1 MLPATD
7 GAEYSAGGDRC
18 RWSLVRTR
26 SVSPTA
32 TPPSTSESPERDG
45 HRAGVS
51 DGTRPA
57 RSERRSTRQCSVS
70 VILPTY
76 NEAANLA
83 ILLNRLTDLLAD
95 LDYEIIVVDD
105 NSPDGTWEIAHAYA
119 AGSPRIKSI
128 RRLTD
133 RGLSSA
139 VMAGMEIA
147 KGRVFA
153 VMDSDL
159 QHDEGA
165 LIDIITPVLDGE
177 ADVCLGS
184 REAEGGSYGE
194 WSKFR
199 RIISWVGA
207 QLARRLLGVPIS
219 DPMSGYFAVSR
230 DRYLDVADEVNP
242 RGFKIL
248 LEFVA
253 RGPRPRVAEVGY
265 GFRERVAGESNLT
278 SSVVGAY
285 LVALID
291 LFVGR
296 VVSAT
301 FTAYALVGLLGV
313 AIRFTLLLTLT
324 ATGFAWPALAAFQV
338 SVFCNYVF
346 NNSFTFAPERRRGV
360 RAWTGLVPH
369 QLIALHGL
377 MVQAGVAAFAGYTPS
392 ELPSASISIQLVGT
406 ALATTGNYHLN
417 RNITWR
423 S

>member
-1 MLPATD
+1 MPSRPLPPPPP
-7 GAEYSAGGDRC
+7 S
-18 RWSLVRTR
+18 VR
-26 SVSPTA
+26 PTA
-32 TPPSTSESPERDG
+32 LPPTRPSEDADTSAPNLGS
-45 HRAGVS
+45 
-51 DGTRPA
+51 RPA
-57 RSERRSTRQCSVS
+57 RYERRSASGRSVS

-76 NEAANLA
+76 NESENLP
-83 ILLNRLTDLLAD
+83 ILLDRLPALLAD
-95 LDYEIIVVDD
+95 FDYEIIVVDD
-105 NSPDGTWEIAHAYA
+105 NSPDGTWEIADQYA
-119 AGSPRIKSI
+119 ADSPRIQSI

-139 VMAGMEIA
+139 VMAGMEVA
-147 KGRVFA
+147 KGRVLA

-159 QHDEGA
+159 QHDENA
-165 LIDIITPVLDGE
+165 LIDVITPVLDGE
-177 ADVCLGS
+177 ADVCVGS

-199 RIISWVGA
+199 RFVSWGGA
-207 QLARRLLGVPIS
+207 QLARQLLGLPVS
-219 DPMSGYFAVSR
+219 DPMSGFFAVSR
-230 DRYLDVADEVNP
+230 ERYMAVADEVNP

-253 RGPRPRVAEVGY
+253 RGQKPRITEVGY

-313 AIRFTLLLTLT
+313 AVRFVVLLMLTT
-324 ATGFAWPALAAFQV
+324 AGFDWAALVAFQV
-338 SVFCNYVF
+338 SVLTNYVF
-346 NNSFTFAPERRRGV
+346 NNAFTFASERRRGSRV
-360 RAWTGLVPH
+360 WTGLIPY
-369 QLIALHGL
+369 QLIAMHGL
-377 MVQAGVAAFAGYTPS
+377 MVQAGVAAFAGYEPAD
-392 ELPSASISIQLVGT
+392 LPTASVWIQVVGI
-406 ALATTGNYHLN
+406 ALATTGNFYLN

-423 S
+423 R

>member
-1 MLPATD
+1 MPPKASCDDAVKVPNQATLSR
-7 GAEYSAGGDRC
+7 SARYDRRGGSGR
-18 RWSLVRTR
+18 
-26 SVSPTA
+26 
-32 TPPSTSESPERDG
+32 
-45 HRAGVS
+45 
-51 DGTRPA
+51 
-57 RSERRSTRQCSVS
+57 SVS

-76 NEAANLA
+76 NESENLPV
-83 ILLNRLTDLLAD
+83 LLDRLTVLLAD

-105 NSPDGTWEIAHAYA
+105 NSPDGTWEIADQYA
-119 AGSPRIKSI
+119 TDSPRIQSI

-139 VMAGMEIA
+139 VMAGMQVA
-147 KGRVFA
+147 NGRVLA

-159 QHDEGA
+159 QHDENA
-165 LIDIITPVLDGE
+165 LIDVINPILDGE
-177 ADVCLGS
+177 ADVCVGS

-199 RIISWVGA
+199 RFVSWGGA
-207 QLARRLLGVPIS
+207 QLARQLLGVPVS
-219 DPMSGYFAVSR
+219 DPMSGFFAVSR
-230 DRYLDVADEVNP
+230 ERYLLVADEVNP

-253 RGPRPRVAEVGY
+253 RGTKPRISEVGY

-313 AIRFTLLLTLT
+313 AVRFVLLLVLS
-324 ATGFAWPALAAFQV
+324 AAGFAWAALVAFQI
-338 SVFCNYVF
+338 SVLTNYVF
-346 NNSFTFAPERRRGV
+346 NNAFTFAPERRRGRRV
-360 RAWTGLVPH
+360 WSGLIPY

-377 MVQAGVAAFAGYTPS
+377 MVQAGVAAFAGYEPAD
-392 ELPSASISIQLVGT
+392 LPTASIGIQIVGIV
-406 ALATTGNYHLN
+406 LATTGNFYLN

-423 S
+423 R